1 VTPRPAAG
9 KLTTSSPPVLVQIAS
24 QEPGGRERPADCSIH
39 REGAMHAAEAT
50 DSVQPKQHSRTNV
63 AELRRQAIAKAD
75 AVRGNAARL
84 AGPPTPCLCKAP
96 RQDGVVAARIVV
108 VRSESLE

>member
-1 VTPRPAAG
+1 MQQSRP
-9 KLTTSSPPVLVQIAS
+9 
-24 QEPGGRERPADCSIH
+24 
-39 REGAMHAAEAT
+39 
-50 DSVQPKQHSRTNV
+50 QPYRYR
-63 AELRRQAIAKAD
+63 LQAIAKAD

-96 RQDGVVAARIVV
+96 RQDGVVAARILV